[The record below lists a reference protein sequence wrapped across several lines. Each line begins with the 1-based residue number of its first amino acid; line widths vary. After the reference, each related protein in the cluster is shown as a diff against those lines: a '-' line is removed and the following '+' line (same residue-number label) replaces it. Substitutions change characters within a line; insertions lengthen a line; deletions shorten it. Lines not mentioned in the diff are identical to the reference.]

1 MNMDGLFQVFVIIAD
16 LVLQLATLVKE
27 PYVPGLIVFLLVTS
41 LVVVLVLLWRW
52 SHDYLKAINNAR
64 NIIKGNTRSAS
75 STTAHNL
82 RTDFFNRQI
91 EVTTK
96 FNERKKG
103 GSAARKRIAFA
114 WHEYRETLKIDDG
127 TQTML
132 NGIRPSVFF
141 NSEDLGAEARGYRII
156 PALFVSIGLAATF
169 LGLIAALQ
177 QTGQTLA
184 IPTIDEQSAS
194 GISAGPTSAL
204 QDLLVIASAKF
215 IMSLT
220 GLFCSILLTIF
231 LRYRLGKV
239 EHEIDELCI
248 DIEKRV
254 AFLSLESLAFDQRK
268 LLEEQKEHSQK
279 MTTEL
284 IAGIGESLR
293 DELPNAISSSIT
305 EAMAPML
312 SQVGQAGTEGVRG
325 LIDDLANQFSGD
337 VARAMGDAADRFDS
351 AAHRIEALADA
362 LTSNA
367 GDVNGNMERMIGELS
382 RTMKDMRDGLV
393 AGADATKLAFEAG
406 SANLLERMNTSLDDI
421 QISITEANE
430 EQRATVSLLS
440 TAASS
445 FAQQIDQ
452 AGTDVSKQ
460 VSKQVD
466 ELRGNVSREL
476 SEALRPM
483 LETAKTLSAETSEHV
498 VAPVR
503 ELTSALEGFVARL
516 ELGANRFGDLS
527 TALTNGTDAATRNAG
542 LIDKASLSLQSSA
555 EPLTALARGLSTTAN
570 ATAKAAAGIS
580 DSLQSHRDISKASMD
595 ALTSSL
601 AQFQTVIER
610 YDQLDEKLGV
620 AFLSFR
626 TEVQTS
632 IDRIG
637 EHSGNVHD
645 TYADALSL
653 LNAVVDQVKDFQP
666 VNRA

>member
-1 MNMDGLFQVFVIIAD
+1 MNMDDLFQVFVNIAN
-16 LVLQLATLVKE
+16 LVLELATLVKE
-27 PYVPGLIVFLLVTS
+27 PYVPGIIVFILVTS
-41 LVVVLVLLWRW
+41 LVVVLVLLWWW
-52 SHDYLKAINNAR
+52 SASYLKAVNNAR
-64 NIIKGNTRSAS
+64 SIIKGDKRSANN
-75 STTAHNL
+75 TYNL

-96 FNERKKG
+96 LKERKKG
-103 GSAARKRIAFA
+103 GSAAQKRIAFA
-114 WHEYRETLKIDDG
+114 WHEYRETLKVDDG
-127 TQTML
+127 TQTMM

-141 NSEDLGAEARGYRII
+141 NSEDLDAEARGYRII

-184 IPTIDEQSAS
+184 IPMSNELNPS
-194 GISAGPTSAL
+194 GISAGPISAL
-204 QDLLVIASAKF
+204 QELLVIASAKF

-220 GLFCSILLTIF
+220 GLFCSILLTII
-231 LRYRLGKV
+231 LRLRLGKV
-239 EHEIDELCI
+239 ENAIDGLCI

-254 AFLSLESLAFDQRK
+254 AFLSLESLAFDQKK

-284 IAGIGESLR
+284 IAGIGKSLR

-325 LIDDLANQFSGD
+325 LVDDLASQFSGD
-337 VARAMGDAADRFDS
+337 VSRAMGDAADRFDS
-351 AAHRIEALADA
+351 TAHRIEALAEA
-362 LTSNA
+362 LRNNA
-367 GDVNGNMERMIGELS
+367 GDINGNMEKMIGELS
-382 RTMKDMRDGLV
+382 RTMTDMRDGLV
-393 AGADATKLAFEAG
+393 AGADATKGAFEKG
-406 SANLLERMNTSLDDI
+406 SADVLDRMNISLGDI
-421 QISITEANE
+421 QVAIKAASE

-445 FAQQIDQ
+445 FAQQVDQ
-452 AGTDVSKQ
+452 AGTDASLQ
-460 VSKQVD
+460 VSKQMD
-466 ELRGNVSREL
+466 ELGGNVSREL

-483 LETAKTLSAETSEHV
+483 LETAKTLSAETSERV

-503 ELTSALEGFVARL
+503 ELTSALEGFVTRL
-516 ELGANRFGDLS
+516 EHGTNRFDDLS
-527 TALTNGTDAATRNAG
+527 TALTKGTDAATRNAG
-542 LIDKASLSLQSSA
+542 LIDEASVSLKSAA
-555 EPLTALARGLSTTAN
+555 EPVSALARGLSTTAN
-570 ATAKAAAGIS
+570 ATATAAVGIS
-580 DSLQSHRDISKASMD
+580 NSLQSQRDVTRASMD

-601 AQFQTVIER
+601 AQFQNVIER
-610 YDQLDEKLGV
+610 YDQLDEKLGT

-626 TEVQTS
+626 SEVDTS
-632 IDRIG
+632 IQRIS

-645 TYADALSL
+645 TYADALNL

-666 VNRA
+666 ANRV